1 MITIKKYY
9 SQTCNPCKVLT
20 NWLSEIDLDL
30 HGATIESID
39 VATLTDEALAQLNIP
54 SVPVLTFER
63 NGMEMARSVGL
74 TPVDEIIDR
83 IQYAKEAK

>member
-1 MITIKKYY
+1 MITIKKYF
-9 SQTCNPCKVLT
+9 SQTCRPCKVLT
-20 NWLSEIDLDL
+20 YWLSEIDLNQ

-39 VATLTDEALAQLNIP
+39 VATLTDEQLAQLNIS
-54 SVPVLTFER
+54 SVPTLVFER
-63 NGMEMARSVGL
+63 NGMEMARSIGL